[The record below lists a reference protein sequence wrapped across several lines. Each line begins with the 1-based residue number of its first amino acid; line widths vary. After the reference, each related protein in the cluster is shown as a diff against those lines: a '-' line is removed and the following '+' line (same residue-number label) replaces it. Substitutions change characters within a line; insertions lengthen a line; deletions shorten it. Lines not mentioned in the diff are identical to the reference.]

1 MNNLKPKQLQ
11 FINALIAAGHDGP
24 TVSRADLTTVAN
36 SLGSNYA
43 PAWIVKDANRKAG
56 ASLFSVPEIVG
67 RGGHGII
74 SDAEHD
80 EVKKKIAAKTATRQ
94 SVTAPAPV
102 QGSSPKTVE
111 PSVACALGLT
121 GGESA
126 SLIPSKMNGYVP
138 FGYCKDIEAIIRSGM
153 FYPVFIT
160 GLSGNGKTTMVDQC
174 CAKLKRQLFRVN
186 ITIETDEDDL
196 LGGFRL
202 INGETVWCDGPVVH
216 AMKSGGVLLLDE
228 MDLASHKIMCLQ
240 PVLEGK
246 GVFLKKIGVWVRPA
260 AGFTVFATANTKGK
274 GSDDGRFVGTGV
286 MNEAFLDRFP
296 VCLEQE
302 YPSTAQERK
311 IVKKKMAILGYD
323 EADFADHL
331 VKWADVI
338 RKAFYEGAVDE
349 IITTRRLLNICEAF
363 SIFNDKM
370 RSVEMAIAR
379 FDDDTREAFRN
390 LYTKVDADAN
400 AAQEV
405 EDVEAMKTAQRIDLK
420 GAGFDVKDV
429 VKARGAKFDSTAKT
443 WHITGEQFAQDTQFW
458 GNYAPTLNTA
468 CPF

>member
-1 MNNLKPKQLQ
+1 MTTIKPKQQQ
-11 FINALIAAGHDGP
+11 FVNALIDAGHTTSP
-24 TVSRADLTTVAN
+24 ISRAVLVSVAN

-43 PAWIVKDANRKAG
+43 PAWIVKDASRKAG
-56 ASLFSVPEIVG
+56 NACFEVPEVE
-67 RGGHGII
+67 GG
-74 SDAEHD
+74 
-80 EVKKKIAAKTATRQ
+80 
-94 SVTAPAPV
+94 TAPAPIASTPKRKTRRASAPV
-102 QGSSPKTVE
+102 TAPKAVIGSSE
-111 PSVACALGLT
+111 PTAQVACAMGLT

-126 SLIPSKMNGYVP
+126 SLTPAKMDGYVP
-138 FGYCKDIEAIIRSGM
+138 FGYFKDIEAIIRSSM

-160 GLSGNGKTTMVDQC
+160 GLSGNGKTTMVDQV
-174 CAKLKRQLFRVN
+174 CAKLKRELYRVN

-202 INGETVWCDGPVVH
+202 INGETVWVDGPVVV
-216 AMKSGGVLLLDE
+216 AMKTGGVLLLDE

-246 GVFLKKIGVWVRPA
+246 GVFLKKIGQWVRPA
-260 AGFTVFATANTKGK
+260 QGFTVFATANTKGK

-302 YPSTAQERK
+302 YPSNAQERK
-311 IVKKKMAILGYD
+311 IINKKMDILGCGD
-323 EADFADHL
+323 SDFADHL

-349 IITTRRLLNICEAF
+349 IITTRRLLNIVEAMA
-363 SIFNDKM
+363 IFDDKM

-390 LYTKVDADAN
+390 LYTKVDAEAN
-400 AAQEV
+400 AVQEV
-405 EDVEAMKTAQRIDLK
+405 EDKEAMKTASRIDLK
-420 GAGFDVKDV
+420 GAGYGQKDEVKS
-429 VKARGAKFDSTAKT
+429 RGAKFDSNTKT
-443 WHITGEQFAQDTQFW
+443 WHITGELFTSDEEFWNGFA
-458 GNYAPTLNTA
+458 PVINTD

>member
-1 MNNLKPKQLQ
+1 MTTLKPKQQQ
-11 FINALIAAGHDGP
+11 FVNALIAAGHTTSP
-24 TVSRADLTTVAN
+24 VTRADLVSVAN

-43 PAWIVKDANRKAG
+43 PAWIVKDASRKAG
-56 ASLFSVPEIVG
+56 NACFDVPEVE
-67 RGGHGII
+67 GG
-74 SDAEHD
+74 E
-80 EVKKKIAAKTATRQ
+80 
-94 SVTAPAPV
+94 APAPV
-102 QGSSPKTVE
+102 ASTPKRKTRRASAPATAPKAVVGSSE
-111 PSVACALGLT
+111 PTAQVACAMGLT

-126 SLIPSKMNGYVP
+126 SLTPAKMDGYVP
-138 FGYCKDIEAIIRSGM
+138 FGYFKDIEAIIRSGM

-160 GLSGNGKTTMVDQC
+160 GLSGNGKTTMVDQV
-174 CAKLKRQLFRVN
+174 CAKLKRQLYRVN

-202 INGETVWCDGPVVH
+202 INGETVWVDGPVVV
-216 AMKSGGVLLLDE
+216 AMKTGGVLLLDE

-246 GVFLKKIGVWVRPA
+246 GVFLKKIGQWVKPA

-302 YPSTAQERK
+302 YPSNAQEKK
-311 IVKKKMAILGYD
+311 IVKKKMAILGAED
-323 EADFADHL
+323 VDFADHL

-363 SIFNDKM
+363 AIFDDKM

-390 LYTKVDADAN
+390 LYTKVDAEAN
-400 AAQEV
+400 AVAE
-405 EDVEAMKTAQRIDLK
+405 EENTEAMKTASRIDLK
-420 GAGFDVKDV
+420 GAGYSQKDEVKS
-429 VKARGAKFDSTAKT
+429 RGAKFDSNTKT
-443 WHITGEQFAQDTQFW
+443 WHITGEQFTQDEDFW
-458 GNYAPTLNTA
+458 NGYAPVINTD